1 MRESFKR
8 SEELLDLELS
18 PKVSSPKQKDQSVVA
33 SAEQM
38 QESSVDGELQQSQ
51 RVVSS
56 KEAEKL
62 IAEGWRFVAV
72 LPNSKVILEKIQMP
86 IK

>member
-1 MRESFKR
+1 MIA
-8 SEELLDLELS
+8 
-18 PKVSSPKQKDQSVVA
+18 SVG
-33 SAEQM
+33 QM
-38 QESSVDGELQQSQ
+38 QENLEYREQLTSQ
-51 RVVSS
+51 KVVSS